1 MCVGPCARECQCGGH
16 DGPFGA
22 ALRKQALARVDEHIK
37 PVSLPEAAI
46 LGHPF
51 VTGRET
57 STEANHVSY

>member
-1 MCVGPCARECQCGGH
+1 
-16 DGPFGA
+16 
-22 ALRKQALARVDEHIK
+22 LRKQALARVDEHIK